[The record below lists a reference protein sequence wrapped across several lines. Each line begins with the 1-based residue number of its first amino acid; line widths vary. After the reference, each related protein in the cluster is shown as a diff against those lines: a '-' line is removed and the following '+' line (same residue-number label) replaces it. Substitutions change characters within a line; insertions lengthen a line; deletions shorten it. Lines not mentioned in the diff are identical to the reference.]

1 MTESYADPN
10 VLVSTQWVADHGSD
24 PNVRLFEVDVDT
36 TAYEQGHI
44 LANDGDK
51 STAMYILLTGSLAIK
66 SSEVELAR
74 VRAVDIVGEMGV
86 VTNEPRCAT
95 IEVAEGASV
104 MLISK
109 IQFDAILRKDVDM
122 AAKIYR
128 NMVNSLCQK
137 LRENNAQLAQSRS
150 EAEREMAA
158 SAV

>member
-1 MTESYADPN
+1 MAASDNAKIVEKIPFFHGLSPN
-10 VLVSTQWVADHGSD
+10 Q
-24 PNVRLFEVDVDT
+24 VRQILNAGQMS
-36 TAYEQGHI
+36 AYKQGHI
-44 LANDGDK
+44 LAKDGDK
-51 STAMYILLTGSLAIK
+51 STEMYILLTGSLAIK